1 MIQTDVIKCINGAIP
16 LETERYRGATSILV
30 QIFCGEGKEALSDYA
45 RQIRRKIPRAVCV
58 GVTTDGEIAGA
69 EVTTLHTV
77 VSISVFEKTTL
88 NVRAME
94 GDESFAVGR
103 SLAESVV
110 KERTKL
116 VLLFS
121 DGTHT
126 NGEDLIRGFETA
138 SGKVP
143 VAGGMAGDNAE
154 FRQTWV
160 LTDDRL
166 IERGAV
172 AVALDSDVLE
182 VRTFFRF
189 NWLPIGRYFR
199 VTRAEKNRI
208 YTIDHRKAVD
218 LYRKYFG
225 DKVAD
230 QLPRIGVEFPLIL
243 RRNDEMIARAVME
256 KRDDGSLILAGNVE
270 EGDIVQFGF
279 GSTAAIIR
287 GIDESLE
294 MFNDMAVQSFYI
306 YSCMARRRYIP
317 NDIASEIAPFA
328 CTAPTAGFFTYGEFY
343 RFDQKAELLNET
355 MTGVALSEGD
365 VKLPSVHCACK
376 DASGLRDVMD
386 TFDAMSHLI
395 EKSTDELNTLI
406 ELFNQSHVVLFQWR
420 NDDQWSVE
428 LVSQNVEKLTGYNAN
443 LFLSMD
449 VPYIELIH
457 PDDLQRVHK
466 EVSDGVANNI
476 RVIRHEPYRIR
487 HRDGHYLWV
496 EDFTKIKRD
505 RKGNVTHFV
514 GYISDITEE
523 RNNRQQLE
531 LYGLIFQNAS
541 EAILITD
548 AKNRIIAVNPAFER
562 ITGYRADEVKGL
574 TPAILKS
581 NKYDREFYEQMWQT
595 LHSVGEWQGEVV
607 NKTKS
612 GGIYIA
618 WLSIRVIR
626 NDAGEIINYLALQT
640 DITELSTMHR
650 EMEKLAHYDALTGLP
665 NRVLF
670 EDRIERAIARHRR
683 KQEQFA
689 LLYLDLDNFKNVN
702 DSLGH
707 GVGDLL
713 LQEVASR
720 LTAVLR
726 KNDTVCRQGGD
737 EFLILLEG
745 PRSNADIEAAVKK
758 IVNTVE
764 EPFEIE
770 GHVLH
775 TSFSIGIA
783 RFPEDGEEFPDLL
796 QHADLAMYEAKR
808 DGRNTFRFFDKEMLE
823 TIQTKHSLL
832 TDLRKAL
839 EREEF
844 HLDYQ
849 PKLDLASGR
858 VKGMEALLRWRH
870 PERGMVSPALF
881 IPIAEEN
888 NLIVGIGTWVLH
900 EACAMIERLENRYR
914 IAVNI
919 SARQFESDDFVE
931 LIKTLIERYRI
942 DPQNLELELTES
954 ILIKNVYESVKT
966 MTAIKEQGVKIAID
980 DFGTGYSSLSY
991 LKRFS
996 ADVLKID
1003 RSFIGDLERDR
1014 DDVILTNAV
1023 IQLGHTFGMSVV
1035 AEGVETADQLAML
1048 ENFGCDEIQGYYFS
1062 KPLGEADLIEFLR
1075 NRP

>member
-1 MIQTDVIKCINGAIP
+1 MIETNVIKCIDNNLYID
-16 LETERYRGATSILV
+16 TKRYRDAKSVLV
-30 QIFCGEGKEALSDYA
+30 QIFCGEGAEMLRKYA
-45 RQIRRKIPRAVCV
+45 QTVKRQIPHAVCI
-58 GVTTDGEIAGA
+58 GATTDGEIAGA

-77 VSISVFEKTTL
+77 VAISVFEKTKL
-88 NVRAME
+88 KIDAVEAQK
-94 GDESFAVGR
+94 SFETGKQLAKRLVGK
-103 SLAESVV
+103 S
-110 KERTKL
+110 TKL

-121 DGTHT
+121 DGSHT
-126 NGEDLIRGFETA
+126 NGEDLLRGFESVAPDT
-138 SGKVP
+138 P
-143 VAGGMAGDNAE
+143 LAGGMAADNAE
-154 FRQTWV
+154 FVQTWV
-160 LTDDRL
+160 LFEERL

-172 AVALDSDVLE
+172 AVALDSEVLE
-182 VRTFFRF
+182 VRTFYRF

-199 VTRAEKNRI
+199 VTKAEKNRVF
-208 YTIDHRKAVD
+208 TIDHRSAVD

-243 RRNDEMIARAVME
+243 RRNDEMVARAVLE
-256 KRDDGSLILAGNVE
+256 KREDGSLILAGNVE
-270 EGDIVQFGF
+270 EGDVVQFGF
-279 GSTAAIIR
+279 GSTAAIVR
-287 GIDESLE
+287 GIDDSLALFE
-294 MFNDMAVQSFYI
+294 DMTVQSFFI

-317 NDIASEIAPFA
+317 SDIVSEIAPFA
-328 CTAPTAGFFTYGEFY
+328 CVAPTAGFFTYGEFY
-343 RFDQKAELLNET
+343 RFSHKMELLNET

-365 VKLPSVHCACK
+365 EAFLHRCDCDDKPA
-376 DASGLRDVMD
+376 LRSVMD

-420 NDDQWSVE
+420 NDDNWSVE
-428 LVSQNVEKLTGYNAN
+428 LVSQNVQMLTGYNAN
-443 LFLSMD
+443 AFLSGEIT
-449 VPYIELIH
+449 YAQLIH

-466 EVSDGVANNI
+466 EVHEGVLNNI

-487 HRDGHYLWV
+487 HRNGHYLWV

-523 RNNRQQLE
+523 RSNRQQLE

-548 AKNRIIAVNPAFER
+548 AQNKIITVNPAFER

-581 NKYDREFYEQMWQT
+581 NKYDREFYEKMWET

-612 GGIYIA
+612 GDIYIA

-640 DITELSTMHR
+640 DMTELSTMHR
-650 EMEKLAHYDALTGLP
+650 EMERLAHYDALTGLP

-670 EDRIERAIARHRR
+670 EDRMERAIARHRR

-689 LLYLDLDNFKNVN
+689 LLYLDLDNFKNIN

-707 GVGDLL
+707 GVGDKL
-713 LQEVASR
+713 LQEVAGRLSR
-720 LTAVLR
+720 VLR

-745 PRSNADIEAAVKK
+745 PRGDADIEAAVKK
-758 IVNTVE
+758 IVHTVAQ
-764 EPFEIE
+764 PFKIGEHII
-770 GHVLH
+770 H
-775 TSFSIGIA
+775 TSFSIGIV
-783 RFPEDGEEFPDLL
+783 RFPQDGEEFAELL
-796 QHADLAMYEAKR
+796 QRADLAMYEAKR
-808 DGRNTFRFFDKEMLE
+808 DGRNTYRFFDKQMLE
-823 TIQTKHSLL
+823 SIQIKHSLA

-839 EREEF
+839 QQGEF
-844 HLDYQ
+844 YLDYQ
-849 PKLDLASGR
+849 PKLYLKTGKVR
-858 VKGMEALLRWRH
+858 GMEALLRWRH
-870 PERGMVSPALF
+870 PERGVVSPAIF
-881 IPIAEEN
+881 VPIAEEN
-888 NLIVGIGTWVLH
+888 NLIIPMGEWVLN
-900 EACAMIERLENRYR
+900 EACAMIARLENRYR

-919 SARQFESDDFVE
+919 SARQFEQKDFVAQ
-931 LIKTLIERYRI
+931 IESLLQKYAL

-954 ILIKNVYESVKT
+954 ILIKNVYESVNT
-966 MTAIKEQGVKIAID
+966 MLALKKLGVKMAID

-1003 RSFIGDLERDR
+1003 RSFIRDLEKDQ
-1014 DDVILTNAV
+1014 DDVELTNAI

-1035 AEGVETADQLAML
+1035 AEGVETADQMTIL

-1062 KPLGEADLIEFLR
+1062 KPLGEKDLMTFLER
-1075 NRP
+1075 HS